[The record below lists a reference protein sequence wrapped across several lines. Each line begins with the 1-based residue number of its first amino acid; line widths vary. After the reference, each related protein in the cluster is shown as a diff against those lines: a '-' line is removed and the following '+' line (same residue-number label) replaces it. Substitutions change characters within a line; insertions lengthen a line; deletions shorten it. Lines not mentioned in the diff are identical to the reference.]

1 MHIAPFA
8 LERYF
13 AQHEFTARYLLSSS
27 DCEALE
33 LSELLEMADKESL
46 RMWNSLKLGYT
57 ESQGHP
63 LLREAVSDLY
73 EGIAPKDILTLI
85 PEEGIFLLMHALLRP
100 GDHVVCTFPG
110 YQSLYEI
117 ARATGCEVTEW
128 RPDEEEGWH
137 FDVQALEKMIRP
149 HTRLVVVNFP
159 HNPTGSVPTK
169 KEFEEIIDLA
179 RGSGI
184 YLLSDEMYRFLEIE
198 SGSTLP
204 SACELYEH
212 AFSLF
217 GLSKTFG
224 LPGLRTGWIATHD
237 KESLQRIAEHK
248 DYTTIC
254 ASAPSEILAI
264 IALRNRK
271 PIVGKQNARIRRNIS
286 LLDSFFSTHSDTF
299 TWNRPSGG
307 SVCFPRMLK
316 VRDTTEFCEEL
327 AENTGI
333 MLAPSSLF
341 QFGTCH
347 VRIGYGRE
355 NFKEAINRFSR
366 SLDRHVWKL

>member
-1 MHIAPFA
+1 MHIVPFA

-13 AQHEFTARYLLSSS
+13 ARHEFTARYLLSSS

-33 LSELLEMADKESL
+33 LSELVEMADEESL
-46 RMWNSLKLGYT
+46 RLWNSLKLGYT

-63 LLREAVSDLY
+63 LLREAVSELY
-73 EGIAPKDILTLI
+73 EGIEPEDILTLI
-85 PEEGIFLLMHALLRP
+85 PEEGIFLLMQSLLRP

-117 ARATGCEVTEW
+117 ARANGCEVTEW
-128 RPDEEEGWH
+128 IPDEEEGWH
-137 FDVQALEKMIRP
+137 FDVEALEKMIRP
-149 HTRLVVVNFP
+149 RTRLVVVNFP
-159 HNPTGSVPTK
+159 HNPTGSAPTK
-169 KEFEEIIDLA
+169 KAFEKIIDLA
-179 RGSGI
+179 RDHKI
-184 YLLSDEMYRFLEIE
+184 RLLSDEMYRFLEIE

-204 SACELYEH
+204 SACEIYER

-237 KESLQRIAEHK
+237 RESLERIAELK

-264 IALRNRK
+264 IALRNRNA
-271 PIVGKQNARIRRNIS
+271 IINQQNARIRRNVI
-286 LLDSFFSTHSDTF
+286 LLESFFSTYRNLF

-327 AENTGI
+327 AEKTGI

-341 QFGTCH
+341 QFGTHH

-355 NFKEAINRFSR
+355 NFKEAINRFSQY
-366 SLDRHVWKL
+366 LDRHVL